1 MNEYLIAEKKVKK
14 ICFVTTISG
23 TMRSFVVG
31 VASYLHQQAGYDIT
45 MICDDDAAFAASLP
59 PYMHYIP
66 IPMKRG
72 VSLGGIGAMMKMVK
86 VFRRERFD
94 MVQYS
99 TPNAS
104 LYAALAAKLAGVPV
118 RLYCQWGM
126 AYVGF
131 HGIKRV
137 IFKRIEKL
145 VCTLSTW
152 VEPDSFG
159 NLKFSHAEGL
169 YPENK
174 GSVSWSGSASG
185 V

>member
-1 MNEYLIAEKKVKK
+1 
-14 ICFVTTISG
+14 
-23 TMRSFVVG
+23 
-31 VASYLHQQAGYDIT
+31 
-45 MICDDDAAFAASLP
+45 
-59 PYMHYIP
+59 
-66 IPMKRG
+66 
-72 VSLGGIGAMMKMVK
+72 
-86 VFRRERFD
+86 

-159 NLKFSHAEGL
+159 NLKFSHAEDCTRKIKAL
-169 YPENK
+169 
-174 GSVSWSGSASG
+174 
-185 V
+185 

>member
-94 MVQYS
+94 MVQ
-99 TPNAS
+99 
-104 LYAALAAKLAGVPV
+104 
-118 RLYCQWGM
+118 
-126 AYVGF
+126 
-131 HGIKRV
+131 
-137 IFKRIEKL
+137 
-145 VCTLSTW
+145 
-152 VEPDSFG
+152 
-159 NLKFSHAEGL
+159 
-169 YPENK
+169 
-174 GSVSWSGSASG
+174 
-185 V
+185 